1 MGNLEKP
8 VEFCEG
14 CPFANGLMSSDTL
27 LSSDV
32 YAMSPH
38 PRIDFQFT
46 NSKGNTTHVV
56 STGEIYGDIDST
68 IGEATGDAI
77 LMRLQNCHSPVH
89 KKALFGLLTKT
100 ACGAFPEQN
109 PKKPRIQHASYGYMF
124 EDYNW

>member
-32 YAMSPH
+32 YAMAPH
-38 PRIDFQFT
+38 PPIEFQFEDSEGRT
-46 NSKGNTTHVV
+46 SNIV
-56 STGEIYGDIDST
+56 STGQIYSMDST
-68 IGEATGDAI
+68 IGQATADA
-77 LMRLQNCHSPVH
+77 LLARFRGCHSPSH
-89 KKALFGLLTKT
+89 RKTLFGLLTRT
-100 ACGAFPEQN
+100 ACGAFPGQN